1 MTDPSADLLKVRDVA
16 KLYDVTTQAVYLW
29 IKDRGLP
36 TVRLGGELKTE
47 AHHDDY
53 GIPLGV
59 RWLCRKHHCQW
70 HRRNGP
76 GLNRPSKYR
85 HRPKNVDQ
93 QREERITA
101 IVDEA
106 MASLRI
112 QWQRE
117 PAEGR

>member
-1 MTDPSADLLKVRDVA
+1 MRIPGIKALVRRAIGHGV
-16 KLYDVTTQAVYLW
+16 LQPEPCETC
-29 IKDRGLP
+29 
-36 TVRLGGELKTE
+36 GELKTE

-117 PAEGR
+117 PAEGRAP